1 MHITSRFIRFSTI
14 GILSFAIDISLLY
27 ILTDHAHIP
36 YLGSAA
42 CAFAV
47 ATLFQYLFMRK
58 HTFKES
64 KRAHDQ
70 GYSSFMAVS
79 LFNLLIMLVALS
91 IAVEFFH
98 FNYLIARI
106 IIATLVGI
114 WNFFAT
120 SKFVFNVELIKP

>member
-1 MHITSRFIRFSTI
+1 MRIASRFIRFSTV
-14 GILSFAIDISLLY
+14 GMFSFVIDLVLLFL
-27 ILTDHAHIP
+27 LTERAHIP
-36 YLGSAA
+36 YLGSAT
-42 CAFAV
+42 CSFAV
-47 ATLFQYLFMRK
+47 ATFFQYLFIRK

-98 FNYLIARI
+98 FNYIVARVV
-106 IIATLVGI
+106 IATLVGI
-114 WNFFAT
+114 WNFFANA
-120 SKFVFNVELIKP
+120 KFVFNVELIKP